1 MERTVDLPTPLG
13 SKPCESQQIIRSI
26 GPLGQCPQVPIN
38 QDARASLCSSQGAAE
53 FPQLNGP
60 HWRSAATSLVALWG
74 NQDAHSAPRQQNRER
89 AVFRTVERVS
99 GPYPE
104 GQGGIYKL
112 SSRAERRHQCSNW
125 ESPSDRWNRYG
136 SKVGGDSLERR

>member
-60 HWRSAATSLVALWG
+60 HWRSAATPLAALWG
-74 NQDAHSAPRQQNRER
+74 NIRRAQRSSAAEQRTSRIQN
-89 AVFRTVERVS
+89 
-99 GPYPE
+99 
-104 GQGGIYKL
+104 
-112 SSRAERRHQCSNW
+112 C
-125 ESPSDRWNRYG
+125 
-136 SKVGGDSLERR
+136 